1 MIEAGVAS
9 SIADRARAAGL
20 DPRTLWCGP
29 DAEGAVRAWPADAA
43 RTLGVEAVSAH
54 GPVRI
59 ISMLEPVRGEAAHRA
74 EMITEVRGGEH
85 LIGIVRR
92 GDWWVIAGEDGYVG
106 WVHGWVIAD
115 RSPADDGDASWLGR
129 YALPHGTLW
138 IADHHAGVPLVM
150 GTPLFRP
157 DTELVARA
165 DWRLVRTPTGQE
177 GWIPADSLEATIDAS
192 AAAVLRRARSLLGV
206 PYRWG
211 GRSPL
216 GFDCS
221 GFVQFVFALGGH
233 ALPRDASQQQ
243 GVGEAVAHERA
254 EWKAGDLLFFG
265 DPADHV
271 GIFDGRAS
279 MIHCRGSVV
288 KQELG
293 AIGPLLERLTHV
305 RRIDLA
311 KTVDTAAG
319 WIRPAHA

>member
-1 MIEAGVAS
+1 MIESTVDPAISEG
-9 SIADRARAAGL
+9 ARSAGL
-20 DPRTLWCGP
+20 DPRGIWCGH
-29 DAEGAVRAWPADAA
+29 DADGVVRAWPADAA
-43 RTLGVEAVSAH
+43 RALGVDALVAH
-54 GPVRI
+54 GRVRAT
-59 ISMLEPVRGEAAHRA
+59 SMLEPVRREPAHRA
-74 EMITEVRGGEH
+74 EMITEVRGGER
-85 LIGIVRR
+85 LTGLLRR

-106 WVHGWVIAD
+106 WIHDWVVAEV
-115 RSPADDGDASWLGR
+115 DDEAVGSWLGR

-157 DTELVARA
+157 DTDLVARA

-177 GWIPADSLEATIDAS
+177 GWIPADTIEATTDPS
-192 AAAVLRRARSLLGV
+192 VAALLRRARSLLGV

-233 ALPRDASQQQ
+233 VLPRDASQQQ
-243 GVGEAVAHERA
+243 GVGRAVALDRDQ
-254 EWKAGDLLFFG
+254 WQAGDVLFFG

-271 GIFDGRAS
+271 GIFDGRSS

-288 KQELG
+288 KQRLDSVE
-293 AIGPLLERLTHV
+293 ALLERLSDV
-305 RRIDLA
+305 RRIGP
-311 KTVDTAAG
+311 TESVDAALG
-319 WIRPAHA
+319 WIRPAEA